1 MNFLNFILSDVK
13 KYSEVISKVVNID
26 VEIMDSLFVRVAGTG
41 TLKEKVGLSMSEES
55 HIYHQVLENKKTIV
69 ILNPRKDPHC
79 SNCPNKSLCKEE
91 LEIST
96 PIIYQ
101 DEVIGVI
108 GLICFEKN
116 KKYDFII
123 KKALYIHFLEQI
135 AEFFSYKV

>member
-13 KYSEVISKVVNID
+13 KYSEVVSKVVNID
-26 VEIMDSLFVRVAGTG
+26 VEVMDSSFVRIAGTG
-41 TLKEKVGLSMSEES
+41 NLEEKVGLSMRKES
-55 HIYHQVLENKKTIV
+55 HIYHQVLKYKKTII

-101 DEVIGVI
+101 
-108 GLICFEKN
+108 
-116 KKYDFII
+116 
-123 KKALYIHFLEQI
+123 
-135 AEFFSYKV
+135 